1 MKRYVFV
8 SMILISLLAAAPVY
22 SASQDQ
28 PVVVLE
34 VEGVINTFSAQ
45 YLARGINE
53 AQSRDAQLVV
63 IVLDTPGGLETAMR
77 DMVQLLMSAP
87 MPTAVFVYPDG
98 ARATSAGMFILLAGD
113 VAAMSPATHVGAAHP
128 VPMGEEVGEVMES
141 KMTEDAA
148 ALIRGIAEKRSRNIE
163 WAQQAVRDNLAVTA
177 SEALEIGV
185 IDLIAA
191 DLGDL
196 LGQLDRREING
207 TDLNLVNAPLETF
220 RMNFTERFFHIITEP
235 NIAYLLLSLG
245 TLLLMAEIADP
256 GLSVAGIGAVISFII
271 AFLAFGSLP
280 VNWAGIGLLAVAMV
294 FFLVGLLT
302 DTEFIVSIVGL
313 VPFVMGSLL
322 LFSPFSVTSSAAPE
336 VRVSPWLIAV
346 MGLSILG
353 FSFFVLRAVLVAIR
367 RPPQSGAQK
376 LIGMEGLALKDLNP
390 SGQVRVGLENWS
402 AVALEENILKGAL
415 VRVKGVAGVRL
426 QVELLK
432 ETSKKNNGA
441 TEV

>member
-1 MKRYVFV
+1 MKYYLFATVL
-8 SMILISLLAAAPVY
+8 LISLLAAAPAY

-45 YLARGINE
+45 YLARGLRE
-53 AQSRDAQLVV
+53 AQSLNAELVV
-63 IVLDTPGGLETAMR
+63 VMLDTPGGLETAMR
-77 DMVQLLMSAP
+77 EMAQLLMSAP
-87 MPTAVFVYPDG
+87 VPTAVFVYPDG

-113 VAAMSPATHVGAAHP
+113 IAAMSPATHVGAAHP
-128 VPMGEEVGEVMES
+128 VPLGEGVGEVMES

-148 ALIRGIAEKRSRNIE
+148 ALIRGITEKRNRNVE
-163 WAQQAVRDNLAVTA
+163 WAQLAVRENLAVTA
-177 SEALEIGV
+177 REALDLGV

-191 DLGDL
+191 DLDDL
-196 LGQLDRREING
+196 LEQLDGRVING
-207 TDLNLVNAPLETF
+207 SALNVVSAPVETY

-235 NIAYLLLSLG
+235 NIAYLLLSFG
-245 TLLLMAEIADP
+245 TLLLLAEIADP
-256 GLSVAGIGAVISFII
+256 GLSVAGIGSLVSFIV

-280 VNWAGIGLLAVAMV
+280 VNWAGIGLLAVAVV

-322 LFSPFSVTSSAAPE
+322 LFTPFSATSPAAPD

-346 MGLSILG
+346 MALSILG
-353 FSFFVLRAVLVAIR
+353 FSFFVLRAVLAAIR

-376 LIGMEGLALKDLNP
+376 LIGMEGLTLTELNP
-390 SGQVRVGLENWS
+390 GGQVRVGLEDWS
-402 AVALEENILKGAL
+402 AISREGKIPKGAL

-426 QVELLK
+426 QVVPVK
-432 ETSKKNNGA
+432 ESRKKK
-441 TEV
+441 